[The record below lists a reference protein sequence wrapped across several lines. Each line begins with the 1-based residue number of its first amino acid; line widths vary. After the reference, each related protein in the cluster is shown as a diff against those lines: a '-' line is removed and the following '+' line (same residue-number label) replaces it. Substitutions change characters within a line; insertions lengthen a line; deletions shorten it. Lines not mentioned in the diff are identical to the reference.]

1 MIISKTPMRLSF
13 VGGGS
18 DLPSYYREFGGAV
31 LSTSINKFV
40 YLTINKRFGPGFRVS
55 YSRTEEVDSV
65 AKIEHK
71 IVRNT
76 LLSLGVD
83 GAGPDD
89 GVEITSIADIPSRG
103 SGLGSSSAFTVGL
116 LHALHAYK
124 GRYRAKS
131 QLASEAC
138 EIEIERCG
146 EPIGKQDQFA
156 TAFGGLNVICFHRD
170 DSVTVEPVL
179 VSAEVMDE
187 IESELV
193 MFYTGVGRS
202 ASDLLKVQS
211 EEVAADSGKQRT
223 LGKMVEM
230 VYTLRDGI
238 TAGDVR
244 MVGDILH
251 ENWMMKKSLAGGI
264 SNPLIDE
271 AYERACKA
279 GARGGKL
286 LGAGGGGFLVFSA
299 PRERHGG
306 DHRGARANDA
316 RGLQIRHAGQHDR
329 VLSTA
334 LRRDGPRTASGAGP

>member
-65 AKIEHK
+65 AKIDHK

-76 LLSLGVD
+76 LLNLGVD
-83 GAGPDD
+83 GSKHGD
-89 GVEITSIADIPSRG
+89 GVEITSVADIPSRG

-116 LHALHAYK
+116 LHALHAYQ
-124 GRYRAKS
+124 GRYRAKG

-156 TAFGGLNVICFHRD
+156 TAYGGMNVISFNRD
-170 DSVTVEPVL
+170 DTVHVEPVL
-179 VSAEVMDE
+179 ASAEVMRK
-187 IESELV
+187 IESELL
-193 MFYTGVGRS
+193 MFYTGIGRS
-202 ASDLLKVQS
+202 ASDLLKVQA
-211 EEVAADSGKQRT
+211 EEVSADPNKKKS

-238 TAGDVR
+238 VSGDTR

-251 ENWMMKKSLAGGI
+251 ESWMMKKSLSSGI
-264 SNPLIDE
+264 SNSSIDD
-271 AYERACKA
+271 AYQRACKA

-299 PRERHGG
+299 PQERHEAIVASLAPMTHVDFKFDTLG
-306 DHRGARANDA
+306 
-316 RGLQIRHAGQHDR
+316 
-329 VLSTA
+329 STIVFYQ
-334 LRRDGPRTASGAGP
+334 PS